1 MCIGLGRV
9 PVCFCHHAPGLG
21 LVYEVSS
28 SVWSPRV
35 WAPLVPRRGSVLAGV
50 FGTGRC
56 SPVPGMT
63 VLHPLSPS
71 QAGQD
76 MSSSPDI
83 GGKVSGSL
91 SWAWIPPR
99 ALTPLSGLR
108 GYGCGHRWERDPP
121 ECPL

>member
-1 MCIGLGRV
+1 MCIGLGWV
-9 PVCFCHHAPGLG
+9 PICFCHHAPGLG
-21 LVYEVSS
+21 LGYEVSS

-35 WAPLVPRRGSVLAGV
+35 WAPVVPQRGSVLAGV

-71 QAGQD
+71 QG
-76 MSSSPDI
+76 PD
-83 GGKVSGSL
+83 
-91 SWAWIPPR
+91 
-99 ALTPLSGLR
+99 PLSGLR

-121 ECPL
+121 ECPP